1 MVLPSRRRPAT
12 SRPMPMIVARPRR
25 QIAPQILVVSLVMR
39 RGHQHADVP
48 SDDLRLAVPE
58 QRFGP
63 AVDGRGREVMRMPER
78 TAAGARVL
86 VVDNEA
92 LIRWSLG
99 EYLSLAGYEVAEA
112 ADGGAALEAL
122 SAEPAIDLAILDLPR
137 RGRVRRPARGREHRR
152 AWR

>member
-1 MVLPSRRRPAT
+1 
-12 SRPMPMIVARPRR
+12 
-25 QIAPQILVVSLVMR
+25 
-39 RGHQHADVP
+39 
-48 SDDLRLAVPE
+48 
-58 QRFGP
+58 
-63 AVDGRGREVMRMPER
+63 MPER